1 MNSVGGSA
9 RAVTQGSSPLG
20 GQELLNRR
28 AASLVDGWCCF
39 SLSGGKNSL
48 WENRGNR
55 FTSWYSVLT
64 NPGMVLEGRPS
75 RAQPPRGAEGSIIG
89 KTGIQGSWEQA
100 GSGSAEGTD
109 LRVVCVCGPCPS
121 HLLPPRHLLPPHHTT
136 YTGSSLLPRRG
147 NQK

>member
-1 MNSVGGSA
+1 MNYVGGSA
-9 RAVTQGSSPLG
+9 QAVTQGSSPLG

-39 SLSGGKNSL
+39 SLSEGKNSL
-48 WENRGNR
+48 WEDRGNR
-55 FTSWYSVLT
+55 FTSWCSALT
-64 NPGMVLEGRPS
+64 NPGMVMEGRPS
-75 RAQPPRGAEGSIIG
+75 RAQPPRGTEGSIIG

-100 GSGSAEGTD
+100 GPGSAEGTD

-136 YTGSSLLPRRG
+136 YTGSSLLPRRR

>member
-28 AASLVDGWCCF
+28 AASLLDGWCCF

-48 WENRGNR
+48 WEDRGNR
-55 FTSWYSVLT
+55 CTPWRSALT

-75 RAQPPRGAEGSIIG
+75 RAQPSRSTEGSNIR

-100 GSGSAEGTD
+100 GPGFAEGAD
-109 LRVVCVCGPCPS
+109 LRVVCVCRPCPS
-121 HLLPPRHLLPPHHTT
+121 HLLPPCHTT
-136 YTGSSLLPRRG
+136 YTGSSLLPRRVD
-147 NQK
+147 QK

>member
-9 RAVTQGSSPLG
+9 WAVTQGSSPLG

-109 LRVVCVCGPCPS
+109 LRVVCV
-121 HLLPPRHLLPPHHTT
+121 
-136 YTGSSLLPRRG
+136 
-147 NQK
+147 